1 MDPQTPKRFASI
13 QDYEDHAAAS
23 LPQMV
28 FDYFRGGA
36 GDEWTLR
43 ENHRAFSNWELRPRV
58 LVDVGERSMAT
69 TVLGRELR
77 LPVLIAPT
85 AFQRMAHPDGEVASA
100 RAAAAEGTIMTLSS
114 IASST
119 IEEVAQAAP
128 GAPQWFQ
135 LYVYRDRG
143 VTKELVER
151 AVAAGYS
158 GLVLTVDTPVLGLR
172 DRDTRNQFRLP
183 EGVELA
189 NLASLGAGT
198 KLPSIEGSGLF
209 EWVIQLQDPSV
220 TWADIEWLR
229 SVSSLPLILK
239 GVMTAEDAQLATEH
253 GLDAL
258 IVSNHGGRQLDGTR
272 ATVSALPEVV
282 DAVDGRLEV
291 LVDGGIRR
299 GSDILKALALGARA
313 VLIGRPVLWGLAA
326 GGEQGVRAVLDM
338 LRRELDVAM
347 AIAGCRTPEQAG
359 PSLIVRG
366 AAKGQFGDGR

>member
-1 MDPQTPKRFASI
+1 
-13 QDYEDHAAAS
+13 
-23 LPQMV
+23 
-28 FDYFRGGA
+28 
-36 GDEWTLR
+36 
-43 ENHRAFSNWELRPRV
+43 
-58 LVDVGERSMAT
+58 
-69 TVLGRELR
+69 
-77 LPVLIAPT
+77 
-85 AFQRMAHPDGEVASA
+85 
-100 RAAAAEGTIMTLSS
+100 
-114 IASST
+114 
-119 IEEVAQAAP
+119 
-128 GAPQWFQ
+128 
-135 LYVYRDRG
+135 
-143 VTKELVER
+143 
-151 AVAAGYS
+151 
-158 GLVLTVDTPVLGLR
+158 
-172 DRDTRNQFRLP
+172 LP